1 MERVLSPKEVRGLE
15 TVEVLCLQVE
25 PKNTS
30 HVLKQLPPMAQELS
44 HLKRIRKVGT
54 LNKIIIGYPETTDP
68 IHLVQFD
75 DETTVSRDL
84 VSKHAALTRKQYD
97 EWNTL
102 WPMSFHSNFELITYQ
117 DSCISYLNRA
127 KQTAMA
133 LLVDPRREMILNE
146 ISTASN
152 CFQVQGYQLDHPI
165 MLLIDLQSRAQLK
178 FKADSD
184 AKDTQHLLNGLD
196 VYLTTEP
203 CVMCSMALLH
213 SRVGRVF
220 YSKKCRFGGL
230 GSLYSLHCKSSL
242 NHKFLVFREV

>member
-1 MERVLSPKEVRGLE
+1 MERVLSPKELRGLE

-30 HVLKQLPPMAQELS
+30 HVLKKLPPMPQGLS
-44 HLKRIRKVGT
+44 HLKRIRKVES
-54 LNKIIIGYPETTDP
+54 LNKIIIGYPDTIDR
-68 IHLVQFD
+68 IHIVQFD
-75 DETTVSRDL
+75 ETKVTREL
-84 VSKHAALTRKQYD
+84 VSKHPALTRKQYD
-97 EWNTL
+97 EWNPL

-117 DSCISYLNRA
+117 DSCILYLKRA

-165 MLLIDLQSRAQLK
+165 MLLIDLQSKAQLK
-178 FKADSD
+178 SKADSD
-184 AKDTQHLLNGLD
+184 AKDSQHLLNGLD

-220 YSKKCRFGGL
+220 YSKKTKFGGL
-230 GSLYSLHCKSSL
+230 GSLYLLHCKSSL